1 LVIGRGE
8 VFDGDGGASGAGKLG
23 KHLAKLIE
31 GAVKGYVFQFE
42 SGFPTDGPEFG
53 LGGLDRGTTDV
64 EVFF

>member
-1 LVIGRGE
+1 MIGGGE
-8 VFDGDGGASGAGKLG
+8 VFDSDGGASGAGQFG
-23 KHLAKLIE
+23 KQRAKFPE
-31 GAVKGYVFQFE
+31 GSVKGHVFQFK

>member
-1 LVIGRGE
+1 MIGGGE
-8 VFDGDGGASGAGKLG
+8 VFDRDGGVSGAGELG
-23 KHLAKLIE
+23 EHLAKLIE

-53 LGGLDRGTTDV
+53 LRGLDRGTTDV

>member
-1 LVIGRGE
+1 VIGRGE
-8 VFDGDGGASGAGKLG
+8 VFDSDGCASGAGELG
-23 KHLAKLIE
+23 KDGAKFIE
-31 GAVKGYVFQFE
+31 GSVKGNVFQFE

>member
-1 LVIGRGE
+1 MIGGGE
-8 VFDGDGGASGAGKLG
+8 VFNSDGCASGAGELG

-53 LGGLDRGTTDV
+53 LRGLD
-64 EVFF
+64 